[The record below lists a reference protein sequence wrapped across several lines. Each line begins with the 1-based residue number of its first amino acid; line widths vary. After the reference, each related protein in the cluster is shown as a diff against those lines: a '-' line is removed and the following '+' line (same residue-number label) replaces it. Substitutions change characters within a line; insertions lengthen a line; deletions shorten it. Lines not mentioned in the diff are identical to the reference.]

1 MQENDRRPLPDAVL
15 FACNM
20 NAVRS
25 PMAEALLRHHFP
37 NKVYV
42 DSVGVRAGDID
53 PFVIAVMDEIG
64 IDLRAHRSKNF
75 EQLEDT
81 LFDLIVSLTP
91 EAHHNALELT
101 RTMAVDTEYW
111 PTQDPTIATGS
122 REQRLESYR
131 QVRDDLND
139 KIRER
144 FGVSHTQNP

>member
-1 MQENDRRPLPDAVL
+1 MQETDRRPLPDAVL

-25 PMAEALLRHHFP
+25 PMAESLLRHYFP
-37 NKVYV
+37 NKIYV
-42 DSVGVRAGDID
+42 DSVGVRAGEID
-53 PFVIAVMDEIG
+53 PFVIAVMEEVG
-64 IDLRAHRSKNF
+64 IDVREHTSKDF

-101 RTMAVDTEYW
+101 RTMAVETEYW

-131 QVRDDLND
+131 QVRDDLIA
-139 KIRER
+139 KIRAR
-144 FGVSHTQNP
+144 FGVSNTQKP

>member
-1 MQENDRRPLPDAVL
+1 MRDGDRRPLPDAVL

-25 PMAEALLRHHFP
+25 PMAEAITRHLFP
-37 NKVYV
+37 KKIYV
-42 DSVGVRAGDID
+42 DSVGVRAGELD
-53 PFVIAVMDEIG
+53 PFAVSVMAEIG
-64 IDLRAHRSKNF
+64 IDLKAHKSKNF

-101 RTMAVDTEYW
+101 RTMAVDAEYW

-122 REQRLESYR
+122 REQRLEAYR
-131 QVRDDLND
+131 QVRDDLIA

-144 FGVSHTQNP
+144 FGLSAP